1 MPISEDELKALRRS
15 LIERLAVLRDLQ
27 DSTAEGRK
35 PVELDQTSVGRL
47 SRVDA
52 MQRQAMALEVER
64 RRGEERLRLEAALQR
79 MDAGDFGYCIGC
91 GEEIARGRLDV
102 DPTAPTCI
110 RCASAKPR

>member
-1 MPISEDELKALRRS
+1 MTIPPDEQKALRQS
-15 LIERLAVLRDLQ
+15 LMERLAALRDLQ
-27 DSTAEGRK
+27 DSTAESRK

-64 RRGEERLRLEAALQR
+64 RRGQEKLRIEAALQR
-79 MDAGDFGYCIGC
+79 MDAGDFGYCVVC

-110 RCASAKPR
+110 RCASEATR